1 MRLRDRFR
9 AALQTFREAPD
20 LRSQLTTAEYQRS
33 LADQVLELREREC
46 EDLRGT
52 IEEKDF
58 RLRFLGA
65 RSAALSSALKE
76 FSPKLSS
83 TEEMKHFYNT
93 VSRSL
98 DPDGFILHHMAEKL
112 TGIDTASRFP
122 YENASGAF
130 ETASGRELMKY
141 LTAYRFDAVQWESV
155 PGTAYEKA
163 IPGEVDTT
171 TPEYRQFERQLYE
184 RVLER
189 MGFDELLAPKQA
201 EPAPEYVPY
210 TFANTIRM

>member
-20 LRSQLTTAEYQRS
+20 LQSRLTTAEYQRS

-46 EDLRGT
+46 ADLRGT

-65 RSAALSSALKE
+65 KSAALTSALKE

-93 VSRSL
+93 VSCTL
-98 DPDGFILHHMAEKL
+98 DPDGFTMHRVAEKL
-112 TGIDTASRFP
+112 TGVDTVSLFP
-122 YENASGAF
+122 YENAHGAF

-141 LTAYRFDAVQWESV
+141 LTAYCFDAVQWESV
-155 PGTAYEKA
+155 PDGAYKKA
-163 IPGEVDTT
+163 VLSEVNTT
-171 TPEYRQFERQLYE
+171 TPEYQRFERQLYE
-184 RVLER
+184 SVLER

-201 EPAPEYVPY
+201 EPAPVF
-210 TFANTIRM
+210 TVQFANTMSM